1 MKSKFSNL
9 YFAIITFFVFTLL
22 ACTNFKYAKTNRF
35 YKARAKELVAILK
48 SNPGMQIVD
57 SLTKAAQWVGTTNFN
72 LRKPN
77 FVIIHHTAQDS
88 CEQTLQ
94 TFTLERSKV
103 SAHYVIGKD
112 GTIYHMLN
120 DYFRAWHAGISK
132 WGNNLDINSSSIGIE
147 LDNNGK
153 EPFDSAQINSLL
165 TLLEK
170 LKSTYEIPVAN
181 FIGHGDIAPKRKVD
195 PNINFPWQ
203 FLAKKGYGVWFN
215 PDATIQLPSGLS
227 IPLALNLVGY
237 DIKDT
242 TAAKLAFKRHFRQD
256 STAFM
261 NEQDKS
267 VLAQLILNKVQK

>member
-1 MKSKFSNL
+1 MKNKFSEL
-9 YFAIITFFVFTLL
+9 YFALIIFSVIALF
-22 ACTNFKYAKTNRF
+22 ACTSFPYAKTNRF

-48 SNPGMQIVD
+48 SNPGMQTVD
-57 SLTKAAQWVGTTNFN
+57 SLAKADQWVGTTNFD

-88 CEQTLQ
+88 CEQTLK

-103 SAHYVIGKD
+103 SAHYVICKD
-112 GTIYHMLN
+112 GTIHHMLN

-132 WGNNLDINSSSIGIE
+132 WGNNTDINSSSIGIE
-147 LDNNGK
+147 LDNKGK
-153 EPFDSAQINSLL
+153 EPFESAQINSLI

-170 LKSTYEIPVAN
+170 LKVAYGIPVSN

-203 FLAKKGYGVWFN
+203 LLAKKGYGLWFN
-215 PDATIQLPSGLS
+215 PDATIKLPSGIS

-256 STAFM
+256 STAIM
-261 NEQDKS
+261 NEQDIS

>member
-1 MKSKFSNL
+1 MR
-9 YFAIITFFVFTLL
+9 I
-22 ACTNFKYAKTNRF
+22 KY
-35 YKARAKELVAILK
+35 LK
-48 SNPGMQIVD
+48 SPNYIAFKNRRNIQSIVIHYTGMR
-57 SLTKAAQWVGTTNFN
+57 SLQSAV
-72 LRKPN
+72 
-77 FVIIHHTAQDS
+77 
-88 CEQTLQ
+88 
-94 TFTLERSKV
+94 ERLLSKKYEV
-103 SAHYVIGKD
+103 SSHYVIGRTGKVLQLVKD
-112 GTIYHMLN
+112 NNI
-120 DYFRAWHAGISK
+120 AWHAGISN
-132 WGNNLDINSSSIGIE
+132 WGNNIDINSSSIGIE

-256 STAFM
+256 STAIM